1 MIHRDVVGVREL
13 RARLS
18 AYLRAVSRGATVIV
32 GDRRRAPVARLVPV
46 PRSKEGELLDRLAA
60 RGLLQRGAGKPGNA
74 VRVRSRRP
82 RRLLSDIVA
91 EDRR

>member
-1 MIHRDVVGVREL
+1 MIYKEVVGVREF

-18 AYLRAVSRGATVIV
+18 AYLRAVSRGATITI
-32 GDRRRAPVARLVPV
+32 GNRRRAPVARLVPV

-60 RGLLQRGAGKPGNA
+60 SGLLQRGVGKPGNA
-74 VRVRSRRP
+74 PRVRSRRP

-91 EDRR
+91 EDRQ